1 MNFLDRL
8 FTFFQNKTLN
18 ALGVERDLM
27 ELIKAKDISRAMSLM
42 EDHDVEVSKALCEYN
57 PKSHAVMGRRDKTR
71 KGQED
76 YRTEKLPRTRQRY
89 INEVELFFLLGNP
102 IKWKVSD
109 ESGDADA
116 FSAYKQSFE
125 KYDSTVRCDRLNG
138 WPEPKP
144 KVQSCITF
152 TGTRQRGFL
161 G

>member
-57 PKSHAVMGRRDKTR
+57 PKSHAVWGVETKRGRDRL
-71 KGQED
+71 
-76 YRTEKLPRTRQRY
+76 RTEKCPALVNAIKCGIVLPAWKSD
-89 INEVELFFLLGNP
+89 
-102 IKWKVSD
+102 KWKVSD
-109 ESGDADA
+109 EPVMPMHFATNN
-116 FSAYKQSFE
+116 SFE